1 MCLTDERKFPFFSL
15 PAEVRCM
22 VYRAILTMTS
32 TITRSTKEHLKN
44 DEQPTQASQQLEQI
58 TNFNN
63 LACSCKQIRSELFYE
78 HVAYVLPLT
87 QVHLG
92 SAYRTPTPSALALTH
107 NKILQQLQF
116 STFLTQHIY
125 HLKTLE
131 VVFTDPFYL
140 PIQQLTS
147 TSASGPVLSGSG
159 PGVAEEAEEEAEEWN
174 DSDNDSDEGYYEF
187 AHFFCSFCWEDLM
200 TLPPTL
206 EKEATEW
213 YQRRRVEE
221 EQYERTGIWEK
232 MEEEYKGGDESKFC
246 YASEI
251 DVYDQ
256 TESTLLS
263 NSPAVPLSTRTR
275 ALYSIFLPKSGGNS
289 FIDEHRITALHPTS
303 GCLGKATAVHSV
315 IGNAYLSL
323 PSLNIEQHMS
333 SLQTLPVNRGLTTV
347 LESLALTCCKIRD
360 EGSCDCARDRDVVQ
374 RGNHPGGLRWLL
386 KLQQLTSLEL
396 VFTDARY
403 NAMQRFTRSG
413 FALPVPAEEDSDDE
427 EDGGNDE
434 FMDWFCLDC
443 WELLMGLPHT
453 LEKVVFKVWRGADE
467 NGEAAVPVVRET
479 WEVMKW
485 FRRMKVLE
493 ERYQRRLHLN
503 VKDGVEDA
511 VVVVE
516 EEVDGVDEHQEPPT
530 YHIEHHVGDVDV
542 EWPLSG
548 TI

>member
-125 HLKTLE
+125 H
-131 VVFTDPFYL
+131 
-140 PIQQLTS
+140 QLTS

-232 MEEEYKGGDESKFC
+232 MEEEYKGGDESK
-246 YASEI
+246 
-251 DVYDQ
+251 
-256 TESTLLS
+256 
-263 NSPAVPLSTRTR
+263 
-275 ALYSIFLPKSGGNS
+275 
-289 FIDEHRITALHPTS
+289 
-303 GCLGKATAVHSV
+303 
-315 IGNAYLSL
+315 
-323 PSLNIEQHMS
+323 
-333 SLQTLPVNRGLTTV
+333 
-347 LESLALTCCKIRD
+347 
-360 EGSCDCARDRDVVQ
+360 GSCDCARDRDVVQ

-516 EEVDGVDEHQEPPT
+516 EEVDGTANVPH
-530 YHIEHHVGDVDV
+530 
-542 EWPLSG
+542 
-548 TI
+548 